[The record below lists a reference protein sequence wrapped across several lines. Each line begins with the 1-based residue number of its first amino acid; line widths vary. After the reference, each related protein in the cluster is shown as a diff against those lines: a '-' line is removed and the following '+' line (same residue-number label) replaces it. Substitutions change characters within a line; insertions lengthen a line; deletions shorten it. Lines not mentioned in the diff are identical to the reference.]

1 MKNPFAGAAAQQQS
15 MLSAHK
21 AFGSVPETGKIS
33 LRFLVTHHL
42 ATELRGERKEP

>member
-15 MLSAHK
+15 TLSAHK
-21 AFGSVPETGKIS
+21 AFCSVPETGKIS
-33 LRFLVTHHL
+33 LCFLV